1 MSDVAI
7 LAAGCFWGIE
17 EKFISTKGVTET
29 EVGYIGGNTSNPTY
43 RDVCTGNTSHAEAVR
58 IFFNSEII
66 SYDALLD
73 LFFTIHD
80 PTTLN
85 QQGPDRGTQYRSAI
99 FYLNDYQKLSGE
111 NKIKE
116 LNAKQF
122 QNRIVTTLE
131 ETQEF
136 WIAEEYHQ
144 KYIRK
149 QKFSNYIE

>member
-1 MSDVAI
+1 MSDIAI

-17 EKFISTKGVTET
+17 EKFISAKGVTET

-85 QQGPDRGTQYRSAI
+85 QQGPDHGTQYRSAI

-149 QKFSNYIE
+149 QKFSNYTE

>member
-1 MSDVAI
+1 MNDIAI

-17 EKFISTKGVTET
+17 EKFISTEGVTQT
-29 EVGYIGGNTSNPTY
+29 EVGYIGGNVSNPTY

-66 SYDALLD
+66 SYDSLLD

-85 QQGPDRGTQYRSAI
+85 QQGPDHGTQYRSAI

-149 QKFSNYIE
+149 QKFSNYTE